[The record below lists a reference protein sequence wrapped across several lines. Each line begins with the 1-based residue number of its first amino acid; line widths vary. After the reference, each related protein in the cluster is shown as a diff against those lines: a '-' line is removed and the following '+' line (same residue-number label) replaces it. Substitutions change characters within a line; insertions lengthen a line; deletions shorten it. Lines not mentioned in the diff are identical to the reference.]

1 MLLRQPREVIVT
13 TMPLPPEFQSTVFL
27 LDEST
32 DLLPGSF
39 AIVTAWNPEGITV
52 SDEINEIADTVLH
65 RELEE
70 LGLTPFRVTGCSPD
84 LSHREAGWA
93 AVLSKVEAIA
103 LGRRHRQLGIWRV
116 VDDEL
121 ILVDCATGE
130 ESRVA
135 AFSERIVGR

>member
-1 MLLRQPREVIVT
+1 MS
-13 TMPLPPEFQSTVFL
+13 LPPEYKSTVFL
-27 LDEST
+27 MDEST
-32 DLLPGSF
+32 ALRSGSF

-52 SDEINEIADTVLH
+52 SSEINEIADAVLH
-65 RELEE
+65 RELEK

-84 LSHREAGWA
+84 LSHREPGWA
-93 AVLSKVEAIA
+93 AVLSKLEAIA
-103 LGRRHRQLGIWRV
+103 LGRRHRQLGIWQV

-135 AFSERIVGR
+135 TFSERIVGR